1 MNFNGT
7 FGVHFLPHHS
17 GWERL
22 TARQL
27 VEMGEVADDG
37 DVECIW
43 FATRFLSRDALTLM
57 SMMSSRVNT
66 SLGTL
71 VANPWGRNPLELA
84 GALGTIAEMVPV
96 DREVRFGI
104 GSGVSHGRWVA
115 RPKPLRVVR
124 ETIEIVRAL
133 LSGETVSTDEF
144 TVADYFH
151 LDGPARLSVEFSRP
165 EAVSFWFALTG
176 GPLGDKLAAEVADGV
191 LIDAGTVMGLSSLS
205 DGRADGYVAAIDA
218 RRAAVDGARPLRKCL
233 NLCVSVSEDR
243 AAAFDRARAHADVA
257 AGRGIG
263 QARGLP
269 TELTDGDLSEMF
281 LVGTPEAV
289 VETLVDCIPHAARI
303 GCEHVVLGVPTGP
316 RPAEAIELISHV
328 VVPAVRRRLGPSSP
342 AQQPGRRR

>member
-7 FGVHFLPHHS
+7 FGVHFLPHHE

-57 SMMSSRVNT
+57 SMLSSRVHT

-71 VANPWGRNPLELA
+71 VANPWGRNPLELV
-84 GALGTIAEMVPV
+84 GALGTIAEMLPA

-104 GSGVSHGRWVA
+104 
-115 RPKPLRVVR
+115 
-124 ETIEIVRAL
+124 
-133 LSGETVSTDEF
+133 D
-144 TVADYFH
+144 FH
-151 LDGPARLSVEFSRP
+151 LDGPARLGVELTRP
-165 EAVSFWFALTG
+165 DAVSFWFALTG

-205 DGRADGYVAAIDA
+205 DGRADSYVAAIDA
-218 RRAAVDGARPLRKCL
+218 RRAAVDGAKPLRKCL

-243 AAAFDRARAHADVA
+243 GAALDRARAHADVA
-257 AGRGIG
+257 AGRGLG
-263 QARGLP
+263 HAVGLP
-269 TELTDGDLSEMF
+269 AELTDADLAEMF
-281 LVGTPEAV
+281 LVGTPDEV
-289 VETLVDCIPHAARI
+289 TKTLVDCLPHALRL

-328 VVPAVRRRLGPSSP
+328 VVPAVRRRIGSSP
-342 AQQPGRRR
+342 PSPQTGGRR